1 SGLCAYAEGNI
12 HPIREFIMYKSLIE
26 SLARPKG
33 NYTRYNAMF
42 DEVPEVIP
50 IRHGRGV
57 HTTTGG
63 DDEKRS
69 VDSSVRIARRRR
81 PRVTRVPS
89 TSNVASMGAGGAPRR
104 YGGYG

>member
-1 SGLCAYAEGNI
+1 NI
-12 HPIREFIMYKSLIE
+12 HPIREFIMYKALIE

-33 NYTRYNAMF
+33 DYTRYNAMF
-42 DEVPEVIP
+42 DEVPGVVP

-69 VDSSVRIARRRR
+69 VDSSCDAGEGRMA
-81 PRVTRVPS
+81 RVTRVPS
-89 TSNVASMGAGGAPRR
+89 ASNVASMGAGGAPRR
-104 YGGYG
+104 CGGYG